1 MKRLIFAIL
10 CAAIIPLRGMAQHD
24 RDNYNQWASMEF
36 KQWGFT
42 PESYYY
48 SWYKKKINMGLF
60 HITVKVPGLGVHDK
74 GPAGM
79 FGGDNYVNERWRQ
92 MAGLRTKA
100 TASHSVESG
109 NAGKEDGHWN
119 DVFKQ
124 DLLTIADRNVE
135 VSYTKKKKKREKLL
149 DDVMNNILVLERN
162 NEDVSPFLLE
172 CRRIIGNVENIHKA
186 SMDNS
191 KKLVAYQ
198 RENESLEQLAAQTN
212 CMAKIL
218 ELDRVVRP
226 EQYNENQKGGTK

>member
-1 MKRLIFAIL
+1 
-10 CAAIIPLRGMAQHD
+10 
-24 RDNYNQWASMEF
+24 MEF

-48 SWYKKKINMGLF
+48 SWYKKRINMGLF

-92 MAGLRTKA
+92 MAGLRTTA

-135 VSYTKKKKKREKLL
+135 VSYTMTKEKREKLL

-162 NEDVSPFLLE
+162 NEDVSPFSWNAEELLAMWKTYTKPAWTTRKSLWPINVRTNRWNNWPHRQTVWQKYLNSTE
-172 CRRIIGNVENIHKA
+172 LSDRNSTMRTRKEEQNDTTGRNIGTRFHQR
-186 SMDNS
+186 
-191 KKLVAYQ
+191 AY
-198 RENESLEQLAAQTN
+198 
-212 CMAKIL
+212 
-218 ELDRVVRP
+218 D
-226 EQYNENQKGGTK
+226 